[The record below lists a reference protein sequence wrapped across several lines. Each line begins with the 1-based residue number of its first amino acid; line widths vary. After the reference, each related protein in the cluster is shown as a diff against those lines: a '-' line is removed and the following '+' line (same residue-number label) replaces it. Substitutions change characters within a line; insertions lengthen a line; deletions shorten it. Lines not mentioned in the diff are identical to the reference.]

1 MTVDLSACKCPRDEA
16 EALVHNRG
24 CPAVIVRGRPQQEDP
39 VSEPMPEQL
48 PVPSPSLEVRWAGPS
63 NASVRVDGHDVSRWL
78 TGIRF
83 EVQARDIPAAVLEFA
98 PLDALIG
105 AGRTDIAVD
114 PDLHATLVRLGWLP
128 PGELLSV
135 TEDTSDG
142 DHTFARAVRP
152 ARRAARRVRP
162 RPPPPV
168 QPGLAHEGPPPRRP
182 APMFAGYFLVQL
194 DLPTGPVSY
203 HVRLEHWDDF
213 AALYARAHADP
224 WDGHTTNDVVRAL
237 VDYATYPDG
246 IITTDAHITSIPAD
260 IEYRLRSALHREV
273 HRLAPDPL
281 TGNGTGYPL
290 GILNAGHPDA
300 LAMARANLAYD
311 DPEVAAH
318 VAQWSDP
325 TTDPTAIDDE
335 RARARDAADGLDDF
349 RRVATRFTRRI
360 ADAFDVPP
368 DRVTAD
374 PHLPGRWHTPDGTLE
389 HHPVGAHAWYRAS
402 GGWTRHYWDPT
413 PPDTDANPLRSA
425 CGAWEITPDQLRHAP
440 DRRCCRHCLTVL
452 TARYEGKKRR
462 DQRQSG

>member
-128 PGELLSV
+128 PGELLSI

-142 DHTFARAVRP
+142 DHTFRELYAQRAALLAALARALRLP
-152 ARRAARRVRP
+152 YSHAYRTK
-162 RPPPPV
+162 
-168 QPGLAHEGPPPRRP
+168 AHHPDDPT
-182 APMFAGYFLVQL
+182 PMFAGYFLVHL

-213 AALYARAHADP
+213 AALYERDHADP
-224 WDGHTTNDVVRAL
+224 WDGHTTNDVLRAL
-237 VDYATYPDG
+237 TDYATYPDG
-246 IITTDAHITSIPAD
+246 ILTTTTPLDRDTATRLRHALEATTGSHVHITT
-260 IEYRLRSALHREV
+260 
-273 HRLAPDPL
+273 
-281 TGNGTGYPL
+281 
-290 GILNAGHPDA
+290 NA
-300 LAMARANLAYD
+300 
-311 DPEVAAH
+311 
-318 VAQWSDP
+318 
-325 TTDPTAIDDE
+325 TTP
-335 RARARDAADGLDDF
+335 
-349 RRVATRFTRRI
+349 
-360 ADAFDVPP
+360 PP
-368 DRVTAD
+368 DRA
-374 PHLPGRWHTPDGTLE
+374 HTWARPT
-389 HHPVGAHAWYRAS
+389 
-402 GGWTRHYWDPT
+402 GGWTRHYWLPT
-413 PPDTDANPLRSA
+413 PHPDTNPLTSA
-425 CGAWEITPDQLRHAP
+425 CGAWNTTPDQLTP
-440 DRRCCRHCLTVL
+440 TTTRRRCRHCRHITDHIAH
-452 TARYEGKKRR
+452 T
-462 DQRQSG
+462 D

>member
-1 MTVDLSACKCPRDEA
+1 M
-16 EALVHNRG
+16 
-24 CPAVIVRGRPQQEDP
+24 
-39 VSEPMPEQL
+39 SEPMPEPSDL
-48 PVPSPSLEVRWAGPS
+48 PTPPQPVCTCPLDDDSPSHEHGCPALAHIHDPRPAPRPGFELRWRAPRDV
-63 NASVRVDGHDVSRWL
+63 AVLIDGHDLTRHL
-78 TGIRF
+78 TGVRIDVDSRGF
-83 EVQARDIPAAVLEFA
+83 PQATLDLLAMDLDVATSHADVHLSDEA
-98 PLDALIG
+98 TDALR
-105 AGRTDIAVD
+105 AM
-114 PDLHATLVRLGWLP
+114 GWTP
-128 PGELLSV
+128 PGELLTV
-135 TEDTSDG
+135 TEHTSDG
-142 DHTFARAVRP
+142 HHTFAELYRHRTALLAAF
-152 ARRAARRVRP
+152 ARDHLYQGWRTKEHHP
-162 RPPPPV
+162 DDS
-168 QPGLAHEGPPPRRP
+168 
-182 APMFAGYFLVQL
+182 PMFAGYFLVQL

-213 AALYARAHADP
+213 AALRTLPHAP
-224 WDGHTTNDVVRAL
+224 RWEGHTPNDVVRSL
-237 VDYATYPDG
+237 VDHATRPDG